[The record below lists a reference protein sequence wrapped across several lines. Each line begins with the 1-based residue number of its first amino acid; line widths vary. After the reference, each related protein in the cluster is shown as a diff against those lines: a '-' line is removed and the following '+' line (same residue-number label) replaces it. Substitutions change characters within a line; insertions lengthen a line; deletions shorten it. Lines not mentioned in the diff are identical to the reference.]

1 MAAFRKLIFMHILQL
16 MHANILQIGG
26 NLASF
31 REGICI
37 I

>member
-1 MAAFRKLIFMHILQL
+1 MAAFRNLIFLHIVQIIN
-16 MHANILQIGG
+16 ANILQFGG